1 MDATDRLIIATLQQ
15 NSRMTMKEL
24 GEIVHLTG
32 QATATRVKKL
42 EDLGIIE
49 GYTIRINEEQLGLPI
64 HAMITIYTTSTFH
77 DPYLFFLEEHQQY
90 VRNNYKVSGD
100 GCYLLECR
108 FPSNHELNAFLDG
121 LSKYVNY
128 KLSLVIHQNPQ

>member
-1 MDATDRLIIATLQQ
+1 MLDPTDRLIIEALQA
-15 NSRMTMKEL
+15 NSRITMKEL
-24 GEIVHLTG
+24 GAYVHLTG

-49 GYTIRINEEQLGLPI
+49 GYTIRVNEDKLGLPV
-64 HAMITIYTTSTFH
+64 HAMITIFTSSTFH
-77 DPYLFFLEEHQQY
+77 DPYLMFLEEHRPY

-100 GCYLLECR
+100 GCYVLECR
-108 FPSNHELNAFLDG
+108 FPSNQELNAFLDG

-128 KLSLVIHQNPQ
+128 KLSIVIN

>member
-1 MDATDRLIIATLQQ
+1 MLDPTDRLIIEALQA
-15 NSRMTMKEL
+15 NSRITMKEL
-24 GEIVHLTG
+24 GGHVHLTG

-49 GYTIRINEEQLGLPI
+49 GYTIRVNEDKLGLPV
-64 HAMITIYTTSTFH
+64 HAMITIFTSSTFH
-77 DPYLFFLEEHQQY
+77 DPYLLFLEEHRPY

-100 GCYLLECR
+100 GCYVLECR
-108 FPSNHELNAFLDG
+108 FPSNQELNAFLDG

-128 KLSLVIHQNPQ
+128 KLSIVIN

>member
-1 MDATDRLIIATLQQ
+1 MLDPTDRLIIEALQA
-15 NSRMTMKEL
+15 NSRITMKEL
-24 GEIVHLTG
+24 GAHVHLTG

-49 GYTIRINEEQLGLPI
+49 GYTIRVNEDKLGLPV
-64 HAMITIYTTSTFH
+64 HAMITIFTSSTFH
-77 DPYLFFLEEHQQY
+77 DPYLLFLEEHRPY

-100 GCYLLECR
+100 GCYVLECR
-108 FPSNHELNAFLDG
+108 FPSNQELNAFLDG

-128 KLSLVIHQNPQ
+128 KLSIVIDR

>member
-1 MDATDRLIIATLQQ
+1 MLDPTDRLIIEALQA
-15 NSRMTMKEL
+15 NSRITMKEL
-24 GEIVHLTG
+24 GAYVHLTG

-49 GYTIRINEEQLGLPI
+49 GYTIRVNEDKLGLPV
-64 HAMITIYTTSTFH
+64 HAMITIFTSSTFH
-77 DPYLFFLEEHQQY
+77 DPYLMFLEEHRPY

-100 GCYLLECR
+100 GCYVLECR

-128 KLSLVIHQNPQ
+128 KLSIVIN